1 MEKGIEI
8 KYTAPSSKVIE
19 VILQNVLL
27 GESNPEGPGAEG
39 KDPIGG

>member
-19 VILQNVLL
+19 VILQKGLL
-27 GESNPEGPGAEG
+27 QNSDPDASHE
-39 KDPIGG
+39 DPIIK